1 MRNLAIIL
9 ILSMGLA
16 LSGCGSAVP
25 EQPEAPDENHLE
37 AGKVGFHE
45 EEDPADN
52 EEEIPAE
59 ETVGMSVEQGGPY
72 GRISIALPEGW
83 QYVAYPVDSDDSFYG
98 LYGIQ
103 FYPEDVEEGHVR
115 VMYIDSFG
123 VCGTGLVEKT
133 ATVAGKSAS
142 VGTYDNNE
150 YWDFIAFNE
159 DYKGIVA
166 MTYFVDDWW
175 DEYGDQVSDILDTL
189 VFEQSVKEDSIYVF
203 DRESENDE
211 MGLSFSLKN
220 ISPTGATLVF
230 RQFDEDAIAGE
241 LIYGDAFMLEQLK
254 DGEWVSVPV
263 VIENYGFND
272 IAHIIFPGDTAE
284 TELDWEWLYGGLAP
298 GEYRIGKS
306 VMDVTEAGGHDE
318 SMIYAHFILN

>member
-9 ILSMGLA
+9 ILSIGLS

-25 EQPEAPDENHLE
+25 ELPGDLGGGRLE
-37 AGKVGFHE
+37 AEKTDTHE
-45 EEDPADN
+45 EEGPADIN
-52 EEEIPAE
+52 EGIWPEKKA
-59 ETVGMSVEQGGPY
+59 GMSVEQGGPY
-72 GRISIALPEGW
+72 GRISISLPEGW
-83 QYVAYPVDSDDSFYG
+83 QFMTSPVDSNDSFYG

-103 FYPEDVEEGHVR
+103 FYPEGVEEGYVR
-115 VMYIDSFG
+115 IMYIDSFG
-123 VCGTGLVEKT
+123 VCGVGLVEET
-133 ATVAGKSAS
+133 TTVAGRTAS
-142 VGTYDNNE
+142 VGTYDNNR

-166 MTYFVDDWW
+166 MTYFADGWW
-175 DEYGDQVSDILDTL
+175 DGYGDQVLDILDTL
-189 VFEQSVKEDSIYVF
+189 VFDQSVKEDSIYVF

-220 ISPTGATLVF
+220 ISSTGATLIF
-230 RQFDEDAIAGE
+230 RQFDENAIAGE
-241 LIYGDAFMLEQLK
+241 LMYGDDFVLEQLK

-272 IAHIIFPGDTAE
+272 IAHMIMSGDTTE
-284 TELDWEWLYGGLAP
+284 TELDWEWLYGGLEP

-306 VMDVTEAGGHDE
+306 VMDVAEGGSDDG
-318 SMIYAHFILN
+318 SMLYAHFILN